1 MNKKLVGELELGEGV
16 FDGARYLRVEFK
28 EERKVSAFTL
38 LDEAKEEIDDT
49 GVDLYQ
55 DKGEL
60 FTGMD
65 RWAQRCLEKSA
76 DIDDLRNELAE
87 CRKQLEQK
95 Q

>member
-1 MNKKLVGELELGEGV
+1 MNKKLIGELELSDGV
-16 FDGARYLRVEFK
+16 FEGAKYLRVEF
-28 EERKVSAFTL
+28 EEGRKTAIFTL
-38 LDEAKEEIDDT
+38 LNEAKEEIDDT

-60 FTGMD
+60 LNGMD
-65 RWAQRCLEKSA
+65 RWAQCCLEKSA

-95 Q
+95 